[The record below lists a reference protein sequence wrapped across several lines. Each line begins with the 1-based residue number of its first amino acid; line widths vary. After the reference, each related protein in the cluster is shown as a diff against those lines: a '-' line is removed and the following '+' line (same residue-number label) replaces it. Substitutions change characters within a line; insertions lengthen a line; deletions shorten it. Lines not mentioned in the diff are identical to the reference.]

1 MANPLGMIKK
11 AASMQ
16 RQMKKMQK
24 QLAKRT
30 VEVKNGQVTV
40 VAAGDMT
47 IKQITIDPA
56 VLEAKSLQQVEK
68 MIAGAVNSG
77 LDSAKKRAA
86 GVMQTNRV
94 KLTSLATLLQDK
106 GTVFADAIE
115 ENVGN
120 VHSESAVA

>member
-30 VEVKNGQVTV
+30 VEVKNGMVTV
-40 VAAGDMT
+40 IAAGDMT
-47 IKQITIDPA
+47 IKKITIDP
-56 VLEAKSLQQVEK
+56 EAMETKSLSQVER

-77 LDSAKKRAA
+77 LDSAKKMA
-86 GVMQTNRV
+86 GAEMSNMTGG
-94 KLTSLATLLQDK
+94 LGGLADML
-106 GTVFADAIE
+106 G
-115 ENVGN
+115 G
-120 VHSESAVA
+120 